1 MRFQS
6 ATTREL
12 NRPHGRDR
20 ARGWFSEALAAM
32 ASRNGRARLMHLGMH
47 LSAPGAMGMEPQR
60 KGRRPPQKKQMTA
73 EIGGQLQQARAD
85 PMDVSQ
91 IAELYERYAPAIYAR
106 CRRLLGSSAAG
117 RDALQESFV
126 RVLQHHQTLGPGDQT
141 LRYIYK
147 TATNVCINQLRQRS
161 VRDRAAAD
169 IAAQVSARS
178 TRQPGLDDRE
188 LVQLLLDQCD
198 DIAVGVAVMHFVDGM
213 TQVEVAETLGITRR
227 TVYNRIRQIE
237 RLAGALLDQ
246 PSPAR
251 SAAS

>member
-1 MRFQS
+1 M
-6 ATTREL
+6 
-12 NRPHGRDR
+12 
-20 ARGWFSEALAAM
+20 EA
-32 ASRNGRARLMHLGMH
+32 
-47 LSAPGAMGMEPQR
+47 E
-60 KGRRPPQKKQMTA
+60 KTGRRPPQKKQMTA
-73 EIGGQLQQARAD
+73 EIGGQLQQTRAD

-141 LRYIYK
+141 LRYLYK

-188 LVQLLLDQCD
+188 LVQLLLEQCD
-198 DIAVGVAVMHFVDGM
+198 DIAVGIAVMHFVDGM

-227 TVYNRIRQIE
+227 TVYNRIRRIE
-237 RLAGALLDQ
+237 RLAGELLEDPAPAL
-246 PSPAR
+246 
-251 SAAS
+251 SAAG